1 MAIRSFKDI
10 IDNKGYRINSK
21 DRKIFERGDLQS
33 FFGFS
38 KSDAIEFVVYDVND
52 NQLPQKDGS
61 LVRYIPMT
69 SDNIRDYF
77 LIADGTLLQSF
88 NFPSEYF
95 IDVERLLRD
104 AGYNNGIF
112 KTQITLINKRVGS
125 NIDGEQLWIS
135 EISPSRTEVRLLP
148 LITDA
153 NNQTELYQRYTLM
166 VSGED
171 FKEDTLPYVTEFVN
185 KISPLNILSFLKLAY
200 GEDYYNEFKTEF
212 GIQDLD
218 TLLTQVYNKFVEAVF
233 YEYTNRISSIR
244 DIRYGQPKPDEMGIS
259 LSREKIKDTC
269 IYILTEVI
277 DYYLPQRNVTTQT
290 GVDVAIDPSLDKISS
305 IIQTRQSDTQYN
317 APTPVI
323 TPRVSKT
330 GTTTPGVGSAQV
342 QQRGVQ
348 GL

>member
-10 IDNKGYRINSK
+10 IDNKGYRISSK
-21 DRKIFERGDLQS
+21 DRKIFERGNLQS

-38 KSDAIEFVVYDVND
+38 KSDVIEFVVYDVND

-69 SDNIRDYF
+69 SENIRDYF

-125 NIDGEQLWIS
+125 NIGGEQLWIS

-148 LITDA
+148 LKTDA
-153 NNQTELYQRYTLM
+153 NNKTELYQRYTLM
-166 VSGED
+166 VTGED
-171 FKEDTLPYVTEFVN
+171 FKEDTLPYVTEFIN
-185 KISPLNILSFLKLAY
+185 KISPSNIISFLKLAY
-200 GEDYYNEFKTEF
+200 GEDYYNEFKKEF
-212 GIQDLD
+212 AIQDLE
-218 TLLTQVYNKFVEAVF
+218 TLMTQVYNKFVEAVF
-233 YEYTNRISSIR
+233 YEYTNRYSSIR
-244 DIRYGQPKPDEMGIS
+244 DTRYGQSKPDDMSIS
-259 LSREKIKDTC
+259 LSKEKIKDTC
-269 IYILTEVI
+269 IYILTETL
-277 DYYLPQRNVTTQT
+277 DFYLPQRNETTQT
-290 GVDVAIDPSLDKISS
+290 GVDFAIDPSLDKISS
-305 IIQTRQSDTQYN
+305 IVQTRQSDTQYN
-317 APTPVI
+317 TQKPVI
-323 TPRVSKT
+323 TPRVSKM
-330 GTTTPGVGSAQV
+330 GTSVSGVGSVSV
-342 QQRGVQ
+342 QQRGVP